1 MIRRYITNGRIGWAV
16 VLAGLIAGAPATEVR
31 ADGRASYTPPPK
43 GLELTWSRSFAAGGK
58 TATETFQHRVV
69 RAQKDEVLYQVISK
83 DDGNGDRVRL
93 FGGLFSYAYWRPGVA
108 WVEYKFDR
116 AMFRKLWPL
125 APGKETRVK
134 MRFGYGEGKTIA
146 QAKANWKETEVG
158 EIHYRVLRREKVTVP
173 AGTFDAFVIER
184 NRRFTRHGDG
194 KSKGRVIIQRRVGW
208 LVPKLGYVVKQTVRK
223 GPAKPKAKISVLQV
237 ISVKRP
243 SGAK

>member
-1 MIRRYITNGRIGWAV
+1 MIRRYITNTNGRIGWAV

-31 ADGRASYTPPPK
+31 ADGHAVYTPPSK
-43 GLELTWSRSFAAGGK
+43 GLELTWSRIPVAGGK
-58 TATETFQHRVV
+58 TAAETFLHRVV
-69 RAQKDEVLYQVISK
+69 RADKDEVLYQVISK
-83 DDGNGDRVRL
+83 DDGNGDRVHL

-116 AMFRKLWPL
+116 AMLRKLWPL

-184 NRRFTRHGDG
+184 NRRFTKHDKG
-194 KSKGRVIIQRRVGW
+194 KVIIQRRVGW

-223 GPAKPKAKISVLQV
+223 GPAEPKAKISVLQV

-243 SGAK
+243 SSAK